1 MKTQP
6 MRRLLLSLLVA
17 AALLPGA
24 AIADPVKGGKID
36 VATIGEPPTLDPMAN
51 TGDLLGMITQHVY
64 ETLFTFDAEWRL
76 QPLLAE
82 AMPAISEDGR
92 TYDIKIR
99 SGVTFHDG
107 EKLTADDVVASL
119 QRWMR
124 VASRG
129 KQAAPMIESVTAT
142 GDLSIQVK
150 LKQAY
155 APLLSLLAFNN
166 SAAVIMPKAHM
177 DDPLTDVVGTGP
189 YKLAERKPDQYI
201 LLTRF
206 DGYAARTEQPSRYAG
221 RRTAYLDEI
230 RFIPVPNA
238 NTRIEGAV
246 SGQYD
251 FSDLLPVESYDKLT
265 GNTEPVILK
274 SFGYPIM
281 MLNTK
286 QGPLAKLE
294 LRQAVQAALSESDMM
309 LAAFGKPEFF
319 TVDGAMYPEGFPW
332 RSDAGVDTYDQGN
345 PEKAQALM
353 EKAGYAGEPIRI
365 LTSQQYEFHYKMALV
380 AAEYL
385 KAAGFKVDL
394 QVSDWATLTQR
405 RNDPALWDI
414 FFTHSPFL
422 PEPALNLGM
431 SESGPGWWS
440 TDRRRAAFDAFNAAS
455 DPAQRAKLYG
465 DVQAAIMA
473 EVPFIKV
480 GDFNALSAKSPKLKG
495 YEPSPWP
502 SFWNTW
508 VEK

>member
-1 MKTQP
+1 

-17 AALLPGA
+17 AALVPGA
-24 AIADPVKGGKID
+24 AVADPVKGGKID

-64 ETLFTFDAEWRL
+64 ETLFTFDGEWRL

-82 AMPAISEDGR
+82 AMPAISDDGR

-99 SGVTFHDG
+99 PGVTFHDG
-107 EKLTADDVVASL
+107 EKLTAADVVASL
-119 QRWMR
+119 ERWMR

-129 KQAAPMIESVTAT
+129 KQAAPMIESVAAT
-142 GDLSIQVK
+142 GDLSVRIK

-177 DDPLTDVVGTGP
+177 DEPLTDVVGTGP
-189 YKLAERKPDQYI
+189 YRLAERKPDQYI

-206 DGYAARTEQPSRYAG
+206 DGYAARGEEPSRYAG

-238 NTRIEGAV
+238 NTRIEGAI

-251 FSDLLPVESYDKLT
+251 FSDLLPVESYDRLT
-265 GNTEPVILK
+265 GLSTTEPVVLK

-309 LAAFGKPEFF
+309 LAAFGKLEFF

-332 RSDAGVDTYDQGN
+332 RNDAGVDTYDQGN
-345 PEKAQALM
+345 PEKAQELM

-405 RNDPALWDI
+405 RNDPALWEI

-440 TDRRRAAFDAFNAAS
+440 TERRRAAFDAFNAAS
-455 DPAQRAKLYG
+455 DPEQRAKLYA
-465 DVQAAIMA
+465 DVQAAIME

>member
-1 MKTQP
+1 

-17 AALLPGA
+17 AALVPGA
-24 AIADPVKGGKID
+24 AVADPVKGGKID

-64 ETLFTFDAEWRL
+64 ETLFTFDGEWRL

-82 AMPAISEDGR
+82 AMPAISDDGR

-99 SGVTFHDG
+99 PGVTFHDG
-107 EKLTADDVVASL
+107 EPLTAADVVASL
-119 QRWMR
+119 ERWMR

-129 KQAAPMIESVTAT
+129 KQAAPMIESVAAT
-142 GDLSIQVK
+142 GDLSVRMK

-177 DDPLTDVVGTGP
+177 DEPLTEVVGTGP

-206 DGYAARTEQPSRYAG
+206 DGYAARGEKPSRYAG

-238 NTRIEGAV
+238 NTRIEGAI

-251 FSDLLPVESYDKLT
+251 LSDLLPVESYDRLT
-265 GNTEPVILK
+265 GLSTTEPVILK

-332 RSDAGVDTYDQGN
+332 RNDAGVDTYDQGN
-345 PEKAQALM
+345 PEKAQELM

-405 RNDPALWDI
+405 RNDPALWEI

-440 TDRRRAAFDAFNAAS
+440 TERRRAAFDAFNAAS
-455 DPAQRAKLYG
+455 DPEQRAKLYA
-465 DVQAAIMA
+465 DVQAAIME